1 MIKTWVLGK
10 GCIVLTLWGGVL
22 ALAFGAVGT
31 AHAKSC
37 PKMAKTRVTVNL
49 LNPPAKLQHANT
61 ITEINRLF
69 GVRAKSVGGGLNGWH
84 APGGKNSVIRGL
96 TRAKLGASSKF
107 RPYWVKSGGVYCYTA
122 KDLTVDFGYTEHA
135 VFIPRI
141 YAPSSC
147 EYKVVYAHE
156 RTHVQINRKA
166 MKKFGATLKVK
177 LERKLAKSG
186 VVVVRQQSQGVQ
198 AYRKLVDAVLAEL
211 IESMYTYSIPLH
223 DKIDTPTNY
232 HREDAK
238 CKKWVKDVR

>member
-49 LNPPAKLQHANT
+49 LNPPAKLQHDKT

-156 RTHVQINRKA
+156 RTNVQINRKA

-223 DKIDTPTNY
+223 DKIDTPPNY
-232 HREDAK
+232 YREDAK
-238 CKKWVKDVR
+238 CKTWVKDVR